1 MKVRSI
7 GVKICDRMQAELFM
21 KLAMRTGEI
30 LLVNGAE
37 IYRVEDT
44 VSRILATSDDIDE
57 VEVAS
62 TYSSIMISFYYNG
75 YVTSIKKIKD
85 RTINLD
91 KISKT
96 NDFTRNFVNSDIELS
111 EANRILDEIES
122 TKSYDSKRKVI
133 AAAFGSTMFTLALDG
148 SFIEGFIAFIA
159 VLIGQYVLTITRDS
173 GRKYFMETVY
183 GALVVSTVSV
193 ISHYFGL
200 VNKLDVVI
208 IGSIM
213 LLFPGVV
220 MTNSVRDFMNGDLMS
235 GLIGF
240 IQALFIAIALG
251 LGVGLIMRIYM
262 YLGGVM

>member
-62 TYSSIMISFYYNG
+62 TYSSIMISFYYEG

-96 NDFTRNFVNSDIELS
+96 NDFTRNFVNNGLDLS
-111 EANRILDEIES
+111 EADKILDEIES
-122 TKSYDSKRKVI
+122 VSYTHLDVYKRQLVSI
-133 AAAFGSTMFTLALDG
+133 PL
-148 SFIEGFIAFIA
+148 IEI
-159 VLIGQYVLTITRDS
+159 LIS
-173 GRKYFMETVY
+173 
-183 GALVVSTVSV
+183 
-193 ISHYFGL
+193 FGL
-200 VNKLDVVI
+200 
-208 IGSIM
+208 
-213 LLFPGVV
+213 LLLL
-220 MTNSVRDFMNGDLMS
+220 S
-235 GLIGF
+235 LIH
-240 IQALFIAIALG
+240 I
-251 LGVGLIMRIYM
+251 
-262 YLGGVM
+262 